1 MNPRTTWRWLLLV
14 AALSAL
20 VFVHHRYFPKT
31 ESGPA
36 RILPKLNPAAV
47 TTVQILV
54 GQAEIRAARTNTT
67 AWFLTQPLSYPAQAT
82 SIEILLRKL
91 AGLRPMTSIEAGEL
105 KNRPTADEEFG
116 FAKPEASILLEQ
128 GTEKT
133 RLLVGART
141 GPGDQLY
148 LQVVGVDAVYIVD
161 TDLLKLIPKNAN
173 DWRDT
178 TLLNFK
184 DLVFDRLA
192 VTNGGKVFELQR
204 DPGNELWRVVR
215 PFPARAD
222 TARIEQ
228 GLDKL
233 QTLRAVQFVADLPKP
248 DLENL
253 GLQPAELELA
263 LGQGTNTIALLQFG
277 KTNDAGQVYARVFGQ
292 NTIVTVASDLV
303 APWRA
308 PVNDFRDSH
317 LLVLTRPADLI
328 EVRGVENFS
337 VERQTNDNWQV
348 LPQNFPADASLVKQ
362 LLIGLSALP
371 IELKQ
376 AMVTESGLADY
387 GLASPVL
394 QYILQAKPESAAGAS
409 NSILAQLQFG
419 SQKANRV
426 CVRRTDETSVYAIS
440 TNDFSRLPSAGWQFR
455 ERRLWNFNQED
466 IAGATIRKDGKAC
479 QVIRKER
486 YKWSLAPGSQGI
498 IKNEIGLE
506 ETVRGLA
513 TAAAAAWVARG
524 ETNRARFGLRDG
536 SLQVTI
542 EFKTGE
548 KAIVEFGA
556 EAPSS
561 CEYAAVTYD
570 GLPWILEFP
579 WPLFRDI
586 LATLPIP

>member
-1 MNPRTTWRWLLLV
+1 MNPRNTWRWLLLV

-20 VFVHHRYFPKT
+20 VFVHHRYFRKT

-47 TTVQILV
+47 TTVQILL
-54 GQAEIRAARTNTT
+54 GQSEIRAVRTNTGP
-67 AWFLTQPLSYPAQAT
+67 WFLTQPLLYPAQGT
-82 SIEILLRKL
+82 SVEILLRKL
-91 AGLRPMTSIEAGEL
+91 ARLTPVACIDASEL
-105 KNRPTADEEFG
+105 KNRPKADEEFG
-116 FAKPEASILLEQ
+116 FAKPEAAILMEQ
-128 GTEKT
+128 GEEKT
-133 RLLVGART
+133 RLLVGGKT

-148 LQVVGVDAVYIVD
+148 LQVVGVEAVYVVD

-184 DLVFDRLA
+184 ELVFDRMA

-204 DPGNELWRVVR
+204 DSSNELWRVVR
-215 PFPARAD
+215 PFAARAD
-222 TARIEQ
+222 TARIEA

-233 QTLRAVQFVADLPKP
+233 QSLRAAQFLPDQPKP

-263 LGQGTNTIALLQFG
+263 LGQGTNTVALLQFG
-277 KTNDAGQVYARVFGQ
+277 KTNDAGQVYARVYGQ
-292 NTIVTVASDLV
+292 NTIVAVASDLV

-317 LLVLTRPADLI
+317 LLVLTRPADVI

-337 VERQTNDNWQV
+337 VERQTNDTWTV
-348 LPQNFPADASLVKQ
+348 MPQNFPADAALVKQ

-371 IELKQ
+371 IELVQ
-376 AMVTESGLADY
+376 GVVTESGLAEY
-387 GLASPVL
+387 GLVPPVL
-394 QYILQAKPESAAGAS
+394 QYMLQAKTESSPGAS

-419 SQKANRV
+419 SQTYRV

-440 TNDFSRLPSAGWQFR
+440 TNDFARLPSAGWQFR
-455 ERRLWNFNQED
+455 ERRLWNFNEED

-498 IKNEIGLE
+498 IKNELALE

-524 ETNRARFGLRDG
+524 ETNRARYGLRDG
-536 SLQVTI
+536 SLQVTL
-542 EFKTGE
+542 EFKTGD

-561 CEYAAVTYD
+561 CEYAAVTFD
-570 GLPWILEFP
+570 GQLWILEFP

-586 LATLPIP
+586 LTTLPIP

>member
-1 MNPRTTWRWLLLV
+1 MNPRNTWRWLLLV

-20 VFVHHRYFPKT
+20 VFVHHRYFRKT
-31 ESGPA
+31 EIGPV

-47 TTVQILV
+47 TTVQILL
-54 GQAEIRAARTNTT
+54 GQSEIRAARTNTG

-91 AGLRPMTSIEAGEL
+91 AGLRPVTSIDASEL
-105 KNRPTADEEFG
+105 KNRPRADEEFG
-116 FAKPEASILLEQ
+116 FAKPEAAILMEQ
-128 GTEKT
+128 GQEKT
-133 RLLVGART
+133 RLLVGGKT

-148 LQVVGVDAVYIVD
+148 LQIVGVEAVYVVD

-184 DLVFDRLA
+184 ELVFDRLA

-204 DPGNELWRVVR
+204 DSSNELWRVVR
-215 PFPARAD
+215 PFAARAD

-233 QTLRAVQFVADLPKP
+233 QSLRAAQFVPDQPKP

-263 LGQGTNTIALLQFG
+263 LDQGTNTVALLQFG
-277 KTNDAGQVYARVFGQ
+277 KTNDAGQVYARVYGQ

-317 LLVLTRPADLI
+317 LLVLTRPVDAI

-337 VERQTNDNWQV
+337 VERQTNDTWTV
-348 LPQNFPADASLVKQ
+348 MPQNFPADAALVKQ

-371 IELKQ
+371 IELVQ
-376 AMVTESGLADY
+376 GVVTESGLAEY
-387 GLASPVL
+387 GLVPPVL

-419 SQKANRV
+419 SQSNRV

-440 TNDFSRLPSAGWQFR
+440 TNDFARLPSASWQFR
-455 ERRLWNFNQED
+455 ERRLWNFNEED

-498 IKNEIGLE
+498 IKNELALE

-524 ETNRARFGLRDG
+524 ETNRARYGLRDG
-536 SLQVTI
+536 SLQVTL
-542 EFKTGE
+542 EFKTGD

-561 CEYAAVTYD
+561 CEYAAVTFD
-570 GLPWILEFP
+570 GQPWILEFP

-586 LATLPIP
+586 LTTLPIP

>member
-67 AWFLTQPLSYPAQAT
+67 AWLLTQPLSYPAQAT

-91 AGLRPMTSIEAGEL
+91 AGLRPMASIEAGEL

-161 TDLLKLIPKNAN
+161 TDLLKLIPKHAN

-192 VTNGGKVFELQR
+192 VINGGKVFELQR

-215 PFPARAD
+215 PFAARAD

-233 QTLRAVQFVADLPKP
+233 QTLRAVQF
-248 DLENL
+248 
-253 GLQPAELELA
+253 
-263 LGQGTNTIALLQFG
+263 
-277 KTNDAGQVYARVFGQ
+277 
-292 NTIVTVASDLV
+292 
-303 APWRA
+303 
-308 PVNDFRDSH
+308 
-317 LLVLTRPADLI
+317 
-328 EVRGVENFS
+328 
-337 VERQTNDNWQV
+337 
-348 LPQNFPADASLVKQ
+348 
-362 LLIGLSALP
+362 
-371 IELKQ
+371 
-376 AMVTESGLADY
+376 
-387 GLASPVL
+387 
-394 QYILQAKPESAAGAS
+394 
-409 NSILAQLQFG
+409 
-419 SQKANRV
+419 
-426 CVRRTDETSVYAIS
+426 
-440 TNDFSRLPSAGWQFR
+440 
-455 ERRLWNFNQED
+455 
-466 IAGATIRKDGKAC
+466 
-479 QVIRKER
+479 
-486 YKWSLAPGSQGI
+486 
-498 IKNEIGLE
+498 
-506 ETVRGLA
+506 
-513 TAAAAAWVARG
+513 
-524 ETNRARFGLRDG
+524 
-536 SLQVTI
+536 
-542 EFKTGE
+542 
-548 KAIVEFGA
+548 
-556 EAPSS
+556 
-561 CEYAAVTYD
+561 
-570 GLPWILEFP
+570 
-579 WPLFRDI
+579 
-586 LATLPIP
+586 

>member
-1 MNPRTTWRWLLLV
+1 MNPRNTWRWLLLV

-20 VFVHHRYFPKT
+20 VFVHHRYFRKT
-31 ESGPA
+31 ETGPV
-36 RILPKLNPAAV
+36 RIMPKLNPAAV
-47 TTVQILV
+47 TTVQILL
-54 GQAEIRAARTNTT
+54 GQSEIRAARTNTG
-67 AWFLTQPLSYPAQAT
+67 WFLTQPLSYPAQAT

-91 AGLRPMTSIEAGEL
+91 AGLRPVTSIDANEL
-105 KNRPTADEEFG
+105 KNRPKADEEFG

-128 GTEKT
+128 GQDKT
-133 RLLVGART
+133 RLLVGAKT

-148 LQVVGVDAVYIVD
+148 LQIVGVEAVYIVD

-184 DLVFDRLA
+184 ELVFDRLA

-204 DPGNELWRVVR
+204 DASNELWRVVR
-215 PFPARAD
+215 PFAARAD

-233 QTLRAVQFVADLPKP
+233 QSLRAAQFLPDQPKP

-263 LGQGTNTIALLQFG
+263 LGQGTNTVALLQFG
-277 KTNDAGQVYARVFGQ
+277 KTNDAGQVYARVYGQ
-292 NTIVTVASDLV
+292 NTIVAVAGDLV

-308 PVNDFRDSH
+308 PVNDFRDPH
-317 LLVLTRPADLI
+317 LLVLTRPADVI

-337 VERQTNDNWQV
+337 VERQTNDTWRV
-348 LPQNFPADASLVKQ
+348 MPQNFSADAALVKQ

-371 IELKQ
+371 IELVQ
-376 AMVTESGLADY
+376 GVVTESGLADY
-387 GLASPVL
+387 GLAPPVL

-440 TNDFSRLPSAGWQFR
+440 TNDFERLPSAGWQFR
-455 ERRLWNFNQED
+455 ERRLWNFHED
-466 IAGATIRKDGKAC
+466 DLAGATIRKDGKAC

-498 IKNEIGLE
+498 IKYELALE
-506 ETVRGLA
+506 ETARGLA

-524 ETNRARFGLRDG
+524 ETNRARYGLRDG
-536 SLQVTI
+536 SLQVTL
-542 EFKTGE
+542 EFKTGD
-548 KAIVEFGA
+548 KATVEFGA

-561 CEYAAVTYD
+561 CEYAAVTFD
-570 GLPWILEFP
+570 GQLWILEFP

-586 LATLPIP
+586 LTTLPIP